1 MTASED
7 VIEAVAARIDRLH
20 RIHVWNSPLQVARDL
35 AAAGLLVNEL
45 PAGGPTDG
53 SPVPIPARNDEK
65 EKNR

>member
-35 AAAGLLVNEL
+35 AAAGLLVDEL
-45 PAGGPTDG
+45 PTDD
-53 SPVPIPARNDEK
+53 IPAPNPVLDNAK